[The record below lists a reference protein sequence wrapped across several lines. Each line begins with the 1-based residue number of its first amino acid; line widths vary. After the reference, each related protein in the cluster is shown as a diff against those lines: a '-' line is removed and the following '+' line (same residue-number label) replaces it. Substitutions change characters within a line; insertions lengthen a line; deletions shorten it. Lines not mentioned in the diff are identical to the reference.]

1 MATLHKYSV
10 QEAQNAA
17 FGQAGSIFI
26 DQATTDEDAT
36 PLSGV
41 FVAIQFIEDTIFGT
55 LTAETSELY
64 PASNGTSTSVD
75 ANAGSNTSG
84 QTFPQGV
91 TIYGRWTTI
100 NLTSGKII
108 AYVG

>member
-1 MATLHKYSV
+1 MANLYKYSV

-26 DQATTDEDAT
+26 DQATADADAT